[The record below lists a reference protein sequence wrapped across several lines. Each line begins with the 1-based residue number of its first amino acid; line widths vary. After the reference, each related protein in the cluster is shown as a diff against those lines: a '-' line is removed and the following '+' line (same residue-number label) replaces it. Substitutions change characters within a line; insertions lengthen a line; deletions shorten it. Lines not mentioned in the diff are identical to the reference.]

1 MKIAKLIALA
11 AFGFSASAFG
21 QGTLTWATDTF
32 AASQNTAF
40 ALVMDVNGTPL
51 GTSFLGQIYS
61 SPTANGTYVAL
72 GAALPFNNG
81 GDPGYIF
88 PPAPPASTLTAP
100 NVAGGA
106 TGFYEMRAW
115 NSSAGSTFEAA
126 SLVVGAHVGS
136 SAPTSA
142 VFGNPAASPPTVGPT
157 VDTFASFSLHA
168 VTAVPEPSTIA
179 LGIVGV
185 AGLLALRRRQ

>member
-1 MKIAKLIALA
+1 MKIAKLIAMA
-11 AFGFSASAFG
+11 IVGVSTSAFA
-21 QGTLTWATDTF
+21 QTGTLTWDTDTL

-61 SPTANGTYVAL
+61 SPTANGTYLPLGTAL
-72 GAALPFNNG
+72 QFNNG
-81 GDPGYIF
+81 GDPGYIS

-115 NSSAGSTFEAA
+115 NASAGATFEIA
-126 SLVVGAHVGS
+126 STVLNAHVGS
-136 SAPTSA
+136 STPTQI
-142 VFGNPAASPPTVGPT
+142 VFGNSAAVPPVVGPN
-157 VDTFASFSLHA
+157 VDTFTSFNLH
-168 VTAVPEPSTIA
+168 VVPEPSTIA
-179 LGIVGV
+179 LGIVGF